1 MKEVGKIVIKKDSDF
16 WKSMQKIINE
26 DAEEAAAKAAE
37 RARKEVLERA
47 EKRAAE
53 KKAYEDSLRDYD
65 SYPFEN
71 KALRAKISKCR
82 DRISKL
88 NAQLSKE
95 YSEVEKLRKEL
106 QSKCSHKEVIEMRT
120 KWTDEYEQWHD
131 GHYERKCIECHLVE
145 KSDYP
150 VGDKKYG
157 YFSEE
162 SKYHKLEKSQVV
174 LLRKKVGNK
183 EFELEFKDLEWQD

>member
-1 MKEVGKIVIKKDSDF
+1 MKKVGKIIIKKDSEF
-16 WKSMQKIINE
+16 WKSMQEVANQ
-26 DAEEAAAKAAE
+26 DAEKAAAQAAE
-37 RARKEVLERA
+37 RAKKEVLERA
-47 EKRAAE
+47 ERRAAE

-71 KALRAKISKCR
+71 KTLITKLNNCYA
-82 DRISKL
+82 RISKL

-95 YSEVEKLRKEL
+95 YGEVEKLRKEL
-106 QSKCSHKEVIEMRT
+106 QNKCSHKEVIERGT
-120 KWTDEYEQWHD
+120 KWTDEYDQWHD
-131 GHYERKCIECHLVE
+131 GHYERKCVECHLVE

-150 VGDKKYG
+150 VSDKKYG

-174 LLRKKVGNK
+174 LLHKTVGDK
-183 EFELEFKDLEWQD
+183 EFELEFDDLTWTD